1 MSKEKFNKKVLYA
14 ISLIIDVFSFVKIKE
29 IQIPEPFTD
38 HSLLWEAAVFIHKKI
53 MSELL
58 LFLTH
63 KEKNIWGN
71 AWKHFTP
78 D

>member
-1 MSKEKFNKKVLYA
+1 M
-14 ISLIIDVFSFVKIKE
+14 FSFVKIKE

-63 KEKNIWGN
+63 KKKIYGEMPENILLLT
-71 AWKHFTP
+71 KSLQDCTS
-78 D
+78 